1 MKKLKADL
9 HIHTSEDPEDLIK
22 YSAVQLIDMAADL
35 GYQVLSITNHNA
47 VTWNNYLRDYA
58 KERGIILIPGIEATI
73 EGRHVLIYNADFSQI
88 DRNKVSSLAS
98 LKNSQSLIV
107 APHPFFPSTVAL
119 RGLFKKNIHL
129 FDAVEFSHFYTK
141 NINFNQKA
149 KKIANQHDLPI
160 IGTSDAHQRIQFH
173 STYSLIEAEFHPQAV
188 IEAIKQHKV
197 EVVTNPLSLSAL
209 TKILCT
215 MGWRNEVVK
224 RCQTLRGH
232 SKGSFLTKKTFR

>member
-1 MKKLKADL
+1 MNKLKADL

-47 VTWNNYLRDYA
+47 VTWTSYLCDYA

-73 EGRHVLIYNADFSQI
+73 QGRHVLVYNADFSRI
-88 DRNKVSSLAS
+88 DRSKVSSLADVKS
-98 LKNSQSLIV
+98 KESLII
-107 APHPFFPSTVAL
+107 APHPFFPSTVSL
-119 RGLFKKNIHL
+119 RRLFERNVHL

-149 KKIANQHDLPI
+149 KRMAKRFGLPV

-188 IEAIKQHKV
+188 IEAIKKHKV
-197 EVVTNPLSLSAL
+197 EVVTNPLTLPEL

-224 RCQTLRGH
+224 RCQALRTHG
-232 SKGSFLTKKTFR
+232 KGSLLARKNI